1 MQYSNPMY
9 FCHCSKDVNTVRKLV
24 DDCVGSQLSAS
35 LRPHDAVSAL
45 GPMYHVHDRSHLPRM
60 EACSRALSKLF
71 EFCKTKKHEMT
82 MGVHT
87 TMQKVSALQ
96 SGIRDIRFQL
106 SAFNEAMNH
115 QDEIFAE
122 LKLVRR
128 VGPAYRTCLAEVV
141 RRKAMLKLYMGEAG
155 QVAEKMARIRE
166 SEVNRRE
173 QLLKHLV
180 TYNLTST

>member
-1 MQYSNPMY
+1 MIRQHECFLEEQAGITQSL
-9 FCHCSKDVNTVRKLV
+9 SKDVNTVRKLV

-45 GPMYHVHDRSHLPRM
+45 GSMYHVHGKSHLPRM
-60 EACSRALSKLF
+60 EACSRAHSNLF
-71 EFCKTKKHEMT
+71 EFCKTKKNEMT

-87 TMQKVSALQ
+87 SMQKVTSLQ

-128 VGPAYRTCLAEVV
+128 VGSAYRTCLAEVLRTREKGYDEIV
-141 RRKAMLKLYMGEAG
+141 YGAG
-155 QVAEKMARIRE
+155 RQAR
-166 SEVNRRE
+166 
-173 QLLKHLV
+173 
-180 TYNLTST
+180 